1 MIRRDFMKKSGLKI
15 TALVVA
21 LLFVITV
28 FTACGSAAADKSADT
43 SGTVAVS
50 AGSPTD
56 AAKTAQLDPVKLRF
70 FFMNDKKA
78 AADEVW
84 TAIGE
89 KFKDQLN
96 AAFEVNF
103 IPSGDY
109 ISKLM
114 VMSSSGDNWDANY
127 DGGWM
132 AYNQMVQK
140 GGYLP
145 VNDLLP
151 KYAPTLNTNLQAA
164 GTLKAV
170 TVDGKI
176 MAVPWSMKGNEHPYL
191 VWRSDLLKKA
201 GLDYAK
207 DSIKTEE
214 EFNSFL
220 DALYKAMPDM
230 KFVIPDN
237 NSFPGGNFNLQLLR
251 DEYFDLKFHGL
262 VIGMNDAQCNIVGM
276 ETLPLFKQSLQLRK
290 KQYDS
295 GLIAKDAMVDKTEAS
310 QYWKNGMIPYTVT
323 SHEWAYANA
332 SFSDPAATIESSE
345 LYPDKKY
352 YNRSPT
358 GNLMAINKNAA
369 NPERAMMFLELMETS
384 QDLYDMVMY
393 GIKDKTYVLNGQN
406 ADFPAGMTGATS
418 NYMEWGGQWSMWK
431 PQFMRPTAQ
440 YSEGFWKREA
450 EFASTPN
457 HIPSPIDGLSFNTET
472 IKNELAQRDQI
483 MTEMGKPLAAG
494 IATGGN
500 FDKAVD
506 DMIGKL
512 KAAGYDK
519 ITAELNKQVQ
529 AYLASLK

>member
-1 MIRRDFMKKSGLKI
+1 MKRSGLKI

-21 LLFVITV
+21 LLFALTAL
-28 FTACGSAAADKSADT
+28 TACGTAA
-43 SGTVAVS
+43 
-50 AGSPTD
+50 P
-56 AAKTAQLDPVKLRF
+56 AKTAEKTGDTAASEPAKTAAATEKAKLDPVKLRL

-78 AADEVW
+78 ATDEVW
-84 TAIGE
+84 TAVGE

-96 AAFEVNF
+96 ATFEVNF
-103 IPSGDY
+103 IPAGDY

-127 DGGWM
+127 DGAWM
-132 AYNQMVQK
+132 AYNQIVQK

-151 KYAPTLNTNLQAA
+151 QYAPTLNSTLQAA

-176 MAVPWSMKGNEHPYL
+176 MAVPWTMKGNEHPFL
-191 VWRSDLLKKA
+191 VWRSDLLDKA
-201 GLDYAK
+201 GLKYEQS
-207 DSIKTEE
+207 SIKTYD
-214 EFNSFL
+214 EFLAFL
-220 DALYKAMPDM
+220 DAVHKALPDM
-230 KFVIPDN
+230 KMVIPDN
-237 NSFPGGNFNLQLLR
+237 NSFPGGNFNIELLK
-251 DEYFDLKFHGL
+251 DEYFNLTFHGF
-262 VIGMNDAQCNIVGM
+262 VFSMNDAQCNIVGI
-276 ETLPLFKQSLQLRK
+276 ETLPLFKEALQLRK
-290 KQYDS
+290 KQYDA

-323 SHEWAYANA
+323 SHEWAFANA
-332 SFSDPAATIESSE
+332 SFSDPNAKLEYSQ

-369 NPERAMMFLELMETS
+369 NPERAMMFFELMETS
-384 QDLYDMVMY
+384 QELYDMVMY
-393 GIKDKTYVLNGQN
+393 GIKDKTYALNGN
-406 ADFPAGMTGATS
+406 AADFPAGMTGATS
-418 NYMEWGGQWSMWK
+418 NYMEWGGQWAMWK

-440 YSEGFWKREA
+440 YSEGFWKREG

-457 HIPSPIDGLSFNTET
+457 HIPSPIDGLSFNADA

-483 MTEMGKPLAAG
+483 LAELGKPLAAG

-500 FDKAVD
+500 TDKAID
-506 DMIGKL
+506 DMIAKL
-512 KAAGYDK
+512 KSAGYDK
-519 ITAELNKQVQ
+519 IVAELNKQVQ
-529 AYLASLK
+529 AYLAAQK